1 MLNVIYSNA
10 IFSFQFVIFLILAC
24 FSYGLADDSIESL
37 SQTIGFVAEEDLELR
52 SMVDELIDESNAD
65 LDAEDLSD
73 EDVSTLE
80 NLEGDSIEEDIEIDE
95 EEVSPLEKIFGQ
107 EFTREDVQTIEPVS
121 EESDDEGVHFF
132 TIYRS

>member
-24 FSYGLADDSIESL
+24 FSYGLADDGIESL
-37 SQTIGFVAEEDLELR
+37 SQTIGLVAEEDLELR

-80 NLEGDSIEEDIEIDE
+80 SLEGDSIEEDIEIDE

-107 EFTREDVQTIEPVS
+107 EFTREDIQTIEPVS

>member
-1 MLNVIYSNA
+1 M
-10 IFSFQFVIFLILAC
+10 AC
-24 FSYGLADDSIESL
+24 FSYGQADDGFESL
-37 SQTIGFVAEEDLELR
+37 SQTIGLVAEEDLELR

-80 NLEGDSIEEDIEIDE
+80 NLEDDSIEEDIEIDE
-95 EEVSPLEKIFGQ
+95 AEVSPVEKIFGL
-107 EFTREDVQTIEPVS
+107 EFTRGDIQTIEPVS
-121 EESDDEGVHFF
+121 EESDDEGIHFF

>member
-24 FSYGLADDSIESL
+24 FSYGLADDGIENL
-37 SQTIGFVAEEDLELR
+37 SQTIGLVAEEDLELR

-80 NLEGDSIEEDIEIDE
+80 NLEDDSIEEDIEIDE
-95 EEVSPLEKIFGQ
+95 AEVSPLEKIFGQ
-107 EFTREDVQTIEPVS
+107 EFTREDAQTIEPVS
-121 EESDDEGVHFF
+121 EESDDEGVH
-132 TIYRS
+132 

>member
-24 FSYGLADDSIESL
+24 FSYGLADDGIESL
-37 SQTIGFVAEEDLELR
+37 SQTIGLVAEEDLELR

-80 NLEGDSIEEDIEIDE
+80 NLEDDSIEEDIEIDE
-95 EEVSPLEKIFGQ
+95 AEVSPVEKIFGL
-107 EFTREDVQTIEPVS
+107 EFTRGDIQTIEPVS

-132 TIYRS
+132 TICRS

>member
-80 NLEGDSIEEDIEIDE
+80 NLEDDSIEEDIEIDE